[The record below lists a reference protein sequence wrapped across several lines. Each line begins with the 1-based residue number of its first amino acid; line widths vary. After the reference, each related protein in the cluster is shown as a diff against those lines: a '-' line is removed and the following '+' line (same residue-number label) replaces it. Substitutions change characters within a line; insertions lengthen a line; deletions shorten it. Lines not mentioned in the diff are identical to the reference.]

1 MLINCLINLVILA
14 VLAVIALWI
23 LDILIGFIELRPPP
37 QLIMLIRL
45 LVALLLLW
53 NFVQCAGLMRRLE

>member
-23 LDILIGFIELRPPP
+23 LDILIEFIGLRPPA
-37 QLIMLIRL
+37 QLVMLIRL
-45 LVALLLLW
+45 LVALLLIW
-53 NFVQCAGLMRRLE
+53 NFVTCAGLLRRFD